1 MKGNQI
7 IVHGNVVKETKVFP
21 DKKFAI
27 IRLASNYSD
36 KRDGQKTMYFDV
48 KIFGERLG
56 DIEYFEPEIGDRLS
70 VTGQLALDEYIDRD
84 GVSRSSMVI
93 YCDHFEKIWRKPKS
107 SDTGTQ
113 VKDEPK
119 VSKAD
124 F

>member
-7 IVHGNVVKETKVFP
+7 IVHGNVVKEAKVFA

-36 KRDGQKTMYFDV
+36 KKDGQKTMYFDV

-56 DIEYFEPEIGDRLS
+56 DIEYFQPVVGDRLCI
-70 VTGQLALDEYIDRD
+70 TGQLALDEYEKD
-84 GVSRSSMVI
+84 GTLRSSMVI

-107 SDTGTQ
+107 AS
-113 VKDEPK
+113 EPAE
-119 VSKAD
+119 SKAD